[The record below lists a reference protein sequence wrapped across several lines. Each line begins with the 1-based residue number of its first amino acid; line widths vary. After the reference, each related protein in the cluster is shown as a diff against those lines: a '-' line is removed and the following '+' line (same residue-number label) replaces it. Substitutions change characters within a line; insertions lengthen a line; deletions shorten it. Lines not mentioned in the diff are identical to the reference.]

1 MSRTPNIIF
10 RELYKKAKKARDVTI
25 TNSDPDKIAPIVQY
39 GIEDGCCYVPYT
51 KVIATFLK
59 EGYCE
64 SKARKHVDAWIA
76 NDVLTMRYT
85 PEGYRLIGLYE
96 DVM

>member
-10 RELYKKAKKARDVTI
+10 RELYKKAKKAKDVTI
-25 TNSDPDKIAPIVQY
+25 AESDNVPPIVQY
-39 GIEDGCCYVPYT
+39 GIEDNCCYVPYT

-64 SKARKHVDAWIA
+64 SKARKHIDVWIA
-76 NDVLTMRYT
+76 NDVLSMRYT

>member
-10 RELYKKAKKARDVTI
+10 RELYRKAKKAKDVTI
-25 TNSDPDKIAPIVQY
+25 AESTEIPPIVQY

-51 KVIATFLK
+51 KIIATFLK

-64 SKARKHVDAWIA
+64 NKARKHVDAWIA

-85 PEGYRLIGLYE
+85 PEGYRLVGLYGE
-96 DVM
+96 DF

>member
-1 MSRTPNIIF
+1 MSRTPNVIF
-10 RELYKKAKKARDVTI
+10 RELYRKAKKAKELTI
-25 TNSDPDKIAPIVQY
+25 ANSDPEQIAPIVQY

-51 KVIATFLK
+51 KVMATFLK

-64 SKARKHVDAWIA
+64 KKAEKHINTWIA
-76 NDVLTMRYT
+76 NDILTMRFT

-96 DVM
+96 RDL

>member
-10 RELYKKAKKARDVTI
+10 RELYRKAKKAKDMTI
-25 TNSDPDKIAPIVQY
+25 AESDPDKIAPIVQY

-51 KVIATFLK
+51 KVIASFLK

-64 SKARKHVDAWIA
+64 KKAEKHINTWIA
-76 NDVLTMRYT
+76 NDVLSMRYT
-85 PEGYRLIGLYE
+85 PEGYRLIGLYG
-96 DVM
+96 DDF